1 MTYAILVLSGLI
13 LKVSASHD
21 EPSICPMNFSETFLL
36 GDFEH
41 AVSPAQSRETAKQM
55 ARVFFNI

>member
-21 EPSICPMNFSETFLL
+21 FPSICPMNFSETFLL

-41 AVSPAQSRETAKQM
+41 AVRLAQSREAVRQTA
-55 ARVFFNI
+55 RSFFNI

>member
-1 MTYAILVLSGLI
+1 MTYAIFVLSGLI

-41 AVSPAQSRETAKQM
+41 AVSPMQSR
-55 ARVFFNI
+55 